1 MKLIDHYKGKH
12 VLVSDSICDSE
23 QKCALKIVL
32 ALVVADLLFGL
43 DEDLRFQVDED
54 LDDLRIAHPD
64 HLDYVV
70 LLVLLDVEGNWV
82 PNLFEEFF
90 VVQHDLL
97 QHILLNVHINLFVRN
112 LEQLEDVVDVYVS
125 DAGAEFQ
132 QLFLMVFL
140 FEGDV

>member
-1 MKLIDHYKGKH
+1 MREVEVNDLVTIEVTFLIFPIGSRVVFEFVAENLSDLGKGE
-12 VLVSDSICDSE
+12 VFSNTVGEFPADISVSF
-23 QKCALKIVL
+23 
-32 ALVVADLLFGL
+32 LLG
-43 DEDLRFQVDED
+43 
-54 LDDLRIAHPD
+54 
-64 HLDYVV
+64 
-70 LLVLLDVEGNWV
+70 VEGNWV

-132 QLFLMVFL
+132 QLFLVVFL